1 MGSDGAGEGKQEL
14 AEDRTDLAE
23 DRTVLANERTYAG
36 WMRTGFAAIA
46 VGLGFQALFSK
57 LEPAWVPK
65 AIATVFLIVA
75 IPIFIGAERKACAI
89 LDRLHAHQVKTMRVR
104 NLRLVTYAVVLA
116 VIALIAAM
124 WLLRFDEN
132 GS

>member
-1 MGSDGAGEGKQEL
+1 MASDGTSGGKQEL

-46 VGLGFQALFSK
+46 VGLGFQALFNK

-65 AIATVFLIVA
+65 AIATVFLAVS
-75 IPIFIGAERKACAI
+75 IPIFIGAQRKACAV
-89 LDRLHAHQVKTMRVR
+89 LDRLHAHQVKTVRVR
-104 NLRLVTYAVVLA
+104 NLRLVTYSVVLA
-116 VIALIAAM
+116 AVALIAAM
-124 WLLRFDEN
+124 WLLRFDAN